1 MLRINL
7 LVWAL
12 VFYDQNK
19 QSNYKDRGGDG
30 VILDSSMVQI
40 LAQGMP
46 EEDINAI
53 DFCYKLKDA
62 ISEV

>member
-30 VILDSSMVQI
+30 VILDSSMV
-40 LAQGMP
+40 
-46 EEDINAI
+46 
-53 DFCYKLKDA
+53 
-62 ISEV
+62 

>member
-19 QSNYKDRGGDG
+19 QSNYKDRAADG
-30 VILDSSMVQI
+30 VILDISMV
-40 LAQGMP
+40 L
-46 EEDINAI
+46 DIGSRNARRGYK
-53 DFCYKLKDA
+53 CY
-62 ISEV
+62 